1 MTKTSPV
8 IWFSQAFSPV
18 YQKQSVQRKQSC
30 LFIHF
35 SSSSKPNDAL
45 TIQSYIYVLKYNFSS
60 TSKMP
65 IPFLAVQGSR
75 CWLAALSRSLCLNKL
90 SSERGGLHNKNI
102 NGNIQ
107 PLLASEKDEEL
118 QCLLVLPPI
127 TVVASFKC
135 MDNNYYI
142 SRAYNKKNNRKGTNA
157 DKWIKIICRNEGQFN
172 PSELQSLQAI
182 NPFPKASEQSLLTS
196 STTKHLVD

>member
-90 SSERGGLHNKNI
+90 SSESGGLHNKNI

-142 SRAYNKKNNRKGTNA
+142 SRAYKKKKKTEKGLM
-157 DKWIKIICRNEGQFN
+157 Q
-172 PSELQSLQAI
+172 
-182 NPFPKASEQSLLTS
+182 TS
-196 STTKHLVD
+196 GSK